1 MDTTTITQ
9 DYRIEIPLQLRESLG
24 IKPGQKVQIIPYGDR
39 IEIIPIRELHEMR
52 GYLRGLDSSIER
64 DPDRV

>member
-39 IEIIPIRELHEMR
+39 IEIIPIRELREMR

>member
-39 IEIIPIRELHEMR
+39 IEIIPVRELREMR